1 MRSAWSPA
9 RSMSLDTFFDVLA
22 NWLLTSPTVLAIDLA
37 STLGRCLGIGTPST
51 VLRRDRPLSAIP
63 PAMPA
68 AAAPTA
74 IAGPFALPA
83 AAFTVSTTPCPLLAR
98 PFEVADVV
106 LYDVDAVFERPF
118 ADVERV
124 LFGFE
129 PPDAGFFRLAVV
141 RDAVVLLRVLA
152 VFGRLFAVPP
162 DRFAVLLDRFVVLL
176 ERFVE
181 PLVLFVPEVLRLV
194 SATGSYPR
202 VECVTRALP
211 DPAAP

>member
-1 MRSAWSPA
+1 M
-9 RSMSLDTFFDVLA
+9 
-22 NWLLTSPTVLAIDLA
+22 AIDLA

-51 VLRRDRPLSAIP
+51 VLRRERPLSAIP

-68 AAAPTA
+68 AAAPNA

-83 AAFTVSTTPCPLLAR
+83 ADFTVSTTPCPLLAR

-106 LYDVDAVFERPF
+106 LDDPDVAFDRPFDDVDAVFERPF